1 MKLIGGGIGL
11 VDVAGQNIRNT
22 ITGENKPI
30 DYNTDAMVYSK
41 AAGTIRNTVAQN
53 IVDATGYIDLDEEDH
68 PILSRLLNGK
78 SLADVYQFG
87 MGMLDSA
94 AVAALAAIN
103 PVLGKAGVALLA
115 TSSGTD
121 AMLDAVSRG
130 ASDEQALTMGLLTAG
145 FEMIFEKYELESL
158 LGQGTNVWQ
167 ALWRQGL
174 SEAVGEGATETANI
188 LADIAVMAEKSDW
201 QKNINRYLSENPDW
215 DYRQAE
221 KQAFIDAALQVGE
234 ASFGGLISGS
244 AMGSTYAAN
253 TRFNQADVTKRLMD
267 KGFNPEKAATM
278 ADAITARLN
287 GQELT
292 RQQTDR
298 LRSAMDNAVVRDVM
312 ADITKKQA
320 DGIDNAPNNM
330 YDDINIRDG
339 ITNDE
344 NAAFSNQNNAT
355 ATENVITDGSH
366 LENGKLKPNVTYK
379 TGEHDYFYTTNE
391 DGLIVNARTDDLQS
405 KTHEDRLNHN
415 PNTYGKEIGDHAG
428 HLFGD
433 RFGGSPEL
441 DNLVSQAKNVNLSEY
456 KVIENQWA
464 KALENGQKVR
474 VNIDIH
480 YDEGGVRPSSF
491 DVSYMIDDVSYHKI
505 ISNK

>member
-1 MKLIGGGIGL
+1 
-11 VDVAGQNIRNT
+11 
-22 ITGENKPI
+22 
-30 DYNTDAMVYSK
+30 
-41 AAGTIRNTVAQN
+41 
-53 IVDATGYIDLDEEDH
+53 
-68 PILSRLLNGK
+68 
-78 SLADVYQFG
+78 
-87 MGMLDSA
+87 MLDPT
-94 AVAALAAIN
+94 AVVTLAAIN
-103 PVLGKAGVALLA
+103 PAFGKAGVALLA

-253 TRFNQADVTKRLMD
+253 TRFNQADVTRRLMD

-298 LRSAMDNAVVRDVM
+298 LRSATDNAVVRDVM
-312 ADITKKQA
+312 SDITKKKA
-320 DGIDNAPNNM
+320 DEIDSTHNNGYDKTEGNENRHETVTEGSPNNPGQNADSEGTYEREIKPGTLSNVDTRKWYLEQEAKIPNLIDHSLPLEQQAKQAFDLRNQYRM
-330 YDDINIRDG
+330 QARELMSDRQLAESLNVTDPNLTWEQIIQKQIDKGLSGDDIYKAIIESSQRSR
-339 ITNDE
+339 T
-344 NAAFSNQNNAT
+344 SVNQLL
-355 ATENVITDGSH
+355 G
-366 LENGKLKPNVTYK
+366 LE
-379 TGEHDYFYTTNE
+379 
-391 DGLIVNARTDDLQS
+391 
-405 KTHEDRLNHN
+405 
-415 PNTYGKEIGDHAG
+415 
-428 HLFGD
+428 
-433 RFGGSPEL
+433 
-441 DNLVSQAKNVNLSEY
+441 
-456 KVIENQWA
+456 
-464 KALENGQKVR
+464 
-474 VNIDIH
+474 
-480 YDEGGVRPSSF
+480 
-491 DVSYMIDDVSYHKI
+491 
-505 ISNK
+505 